1 MTEATAPSG
10 NPAAGSHG
18 STRWRPRLGWVAAFA
33 IAVVTVLLVVGVL
46 GPWIAPY
53 GATEASLAARLKPP
67 AWLDGG
73 SWAHPLGTDPVGR
86 DILSRLII
94 GTRITLS
101 VAVAALLVGTVVGTA
116 LGLVAGYFGGVL
128 DKAIMRL
135 TDVAIGFP
143 IILVALLLAV
153 ASAPRAENVVISVS
167 LILWSRFA
175 RVVRAEVLS
184 LRERD
189 YVALA
194 RVSGVSGMRIML
206 THLLPNVTNTVI
218 VLASLQIGFT
228 ILTEASLSFLGAG
241 IPPPAPA
248 WGAMVAEG
256 RNYVVQAWWVPT
268 MPGLA
273 ILVAV
278 LAFNLLG
285 DWLRDTLD
293 PKLRQL

>member
-1 MTEATAPSG
+1 MKALS
-10 NPAAGSHG
+10 
-18 STRWRPRLGWVAAFA
+18 RLGRVNWASTFA
-33 IAVVTVLLVVGVL
+33 IGVVVLLVSVGL
-46 GPWIAPY
+46 FGQWIAPY
-53 GATEASLAARLKPP
+53 DANAASLSARLRPP
-67 AWLDGG
+67 VWAAGG
-73 SWAHPLGTDPVGR
+73 SWTYPLGTDPVGR
-86 DILSRLII
+86 DILSRLIV
-94 GTRITLS
+94 GTQITL
-101 VAVAALLVGTVVGTA
+101 AVSMAALIVGAVVGTA
-116 LGLVAGYFGGVL
+116 LGLIAGYFGGVV
-128 DKAIMRL
+128 DKVIMRL
-135 TDVAIGFP
+135 ADVAIGFP
-143 IILVALLLAV
+143 IILFAVLLAV
-153 ASAPRAENVVISVS
+153 VSGPRSENIVISVA

-194 RVSGVSGMRIML
+194 RVSGASSGQIIRW
-206 THLLPNVTNTVI
+206 HLLPNVLNTVV

-273 ILVAV
+273 ILIAV

-285 DWLRDTLD
+285 DWLRDTFD
-293 PKLRQL
+293 PKLRQV

>member
-1 MTEATAPSG
+1 MKLLS
-10 NPAAGSHG
+10 
-18 STRWRPRLGWVAAFA
+18 RIGWVPAFA
-33 IAVVTVLLVVGVL
+33 IGVVALLVLFGL
-46 GPWIAPY
+46 FGQWLAPY
-53 GATEASLAARLKPP
+53 DASAASLSARLQPP
-67 AWLDGG
+67 VWVGG
-73 SWAHPLGTDPVGR
+73 TWAHPLGTDPVGR

-94 GTRITLS
+94 GTQITM
-101 VAVAALLVGTVVGTA
+101 AVSMAALLVGAVAGTA
-116 LGLVAGYFGGVL
+116 LGLIAGYFGGL
-128 DKAIMRL
+128 ADKIIMRL
-135 TDVAIGFP
+135 ADVAIGFP
-143 IILVALLLAV
+143 IILLAV
-153 ASAPRAENVVISVS
+153 LLVVVSGPRAENIVVSIG

-194 RVSGVSGMRIML
+194 RVSGASSSQIIRW
-206 THLLPNVTNTVI
+206 HLLPNVMNTVV

-273 ILVAV
+273 ILIAV

-285 DWLRDTLD
+285 DWLRDILD
-293 PKLRQL
+293 PKLRQV

>member
-1 MTEATAPSG
+1 MKAL
-10 NPAAGSHG
+10 SHIG
-18 STRWRPRLGWVAAFA
+18 RINWASAFA
-33 IAVVTVLLVVGVL
+33 IGMVALLVCL
-46 GPWIAPY
+46 GLFGHWIAPY
-53 GATEASLAARLKPP
+53 DASAASLSARLRPP
-67 AWLDGG
+67 VWVSGG
-73 SWAHPLGTDPVGR
+73 SWAYPLGTDPVGR

-94 GTRITLS
+94 GTQITL
-101 VAVAALLVGTVVGTA
+101 AVSTAALLVGAVAGTA
-116 LGLVAGYFGGVL
+116 LGLIAGYFGGIA
-128 DKAIMRL
+128 DKIIMRL
-135 TDVAIGFP
+135 ADVAIGFP
-143 IILVALLLAV
+143 IILLAV
-153 ASAPRAENVVISVS
+153 LFAVVAGPRAENIVVSVG

-194 RVSGVSGMRIML
+194 RVSGASSGQIIRW
-206 THLLPNVTNTVI
+206 HLLPNVMNTVV

-273 ILVAV
+273 ILLAV

-285 DWLRDTLD
+285 DWLRDTFD
-293 PKLRQL
+293 PKLRQV

>member
-1 MTEATAPSG
+1 MTFLSQIGRTNWAS
-10 NPAAGSHG
+10 
-18 STRWRPRLGWVAAFA
+18 AFA
-33 IAVVTVLLVVGVL
+33 IGIVALLVFL
-46 GPWIAPY
+46 GLFGHWIAPY
-53 GATEASLAARLKPP
+53 DANAAALSARLRPP
-67 AWLDGG
+67 VWMAGG
-73 SWAHPLGTDPVGR
+73 SWAYPLGTDPVGR

-94 GTRITLS
+94 GTQITL
-101 VAVAALLVGTVVGTA
+101 AVSMAALILGSVVGTG
-116 LGLVAGYFGGVL
+116 LGLVAGYFGGIA
-128 DKAIMRL
+128 DKVIMRL
-135 TDVAIGFP
+135 ADVAIGFP
-143 IILVALLLAV
+143 IILFAVLLAV
-153 ASAPRAENVVISVS
+153 VSGPRSENIVISVA

-194 RVSGVSGMRIML
+194 RVSGVSSGQIIRW
-206 THLLPNVTNTVI
+206 HLLPNVMNTVV

-273 ILVAV
+273 ILFAV

-285 DWLRDTLD
+285 DWLRDNFD
-293 PKLRQL
+293 PRLRQV

>member
-1 MTEATAPSG
+1 MKIRSRIARINWAS
-10 NPAAGSHG
+10 
-18 STRWRPRLGWVAAFA
+18 AFA
-33 IAVVTVLLVVGVL
+33 IGMVALLVCL
-46 GPWIAPY
+46 GLFGQWIAPY
-53 GATEASLAARLKPP
+53 DASAASLSARLRPP
-67 AWLDGG
+67 VWMSGG
-73 SWAHPLGTDPVGR
+73 SWAYPLGTDPVGR

-94 GTRITLS
+94 GTQITL
-101 VAVAALLVGTVVGTA
+101 AVSMAALLVGAVAGTA
-116 LGLVAGYFGGVL
+116 LGLIAGYFGGIA
-128 DKAIMRL
+128 DKVIMRL
-135 TDVAIGFP
+135 ADVAIGFP
-143 IILVALLLAV
+143 IILLAVLLAV
-153 ASAPRAENVVISVS
+153 VSGPRSENIIISVG

-194 RVSGVSGMRIML
+194 RVSGVSSGQIIRW
-206 THLLPNVTNTVI
+206 HLLPNVMNTVV

-273 ILVAV
+273 ILLAV

-285 DWLRDTLD
+285 DWLRDTFD
-293 PKLRQL
+293 PKLRQV

>member
-1 MTEATAPSG
+1 MKLLS
-10 NPAAGSHG
+10 
-18 STRWRPRLGWVAAFA
+18 RIGWVPAFA
-33 IAVVTVLLVVGVL
+33 IGVVALLVFL
-46 GPWIAPY
+46 GFFGQWLAPY
-53 GATEASLAARLKPP
+53 DATAASLSARLRPP
-67 AWLDGG
+67 VWAGG
-73 SWAHPLGTDPVGR
+73 TWAHPLGTDPVGR

-94 GTRITLS
+94 GTQITM
-101 VAVAALLVGTVVGTA
+101 AVSMAALLVGAVAGTA
-116 LGLVAGYFGGVL
+116 LGLIAGYFGGL
-128 DKAIMRL
+128 ADKIIMRL
-135 TDVAIGFP
+135 ADVAIGFP
-143 IILVALLLAV
+143 IILLAVLLAV
-153 ASAPRAENVVISVS
+153 VSGPRPENIVISVG
-167 LILWSRFA
+167 LVLWSRFA

-194 RVSGVSGMRIML
+194 RVSGASSGQIIRW
-206 THLLPNVTNTVI
+206 HLLPNVMNTVV

-228 ILTEASLSFLGAG
+228 ILTEAALSFLGAG

-273 ILVAV
+273 ILVSV

-285 DWLRDTLD
+285 DWLRDTFD
-293 PKLRQL
+293 PKLRQV